1 MEISRDNHSF
11 IEIGEKFMK
20 ASVEWLKEYSD
31 IDVDSV
37 TLGDILTMTGSKVE
51 TIDQLGNDIK
61 NVVVGKILEIKKH
74 PDADKLVVTK
84 VDVGT
89 EKLQI
94 VTGANNIKEGDI
106 VPIAKDGSEL
116 PNGVKIKKGKL
127 RGVESCG
134 MMCSVGEL
142 NLAIADYPDQIEH
155 GIMILDK
162 KLEKEL
168 GKDIV
173 EVLNLKEDIID
184 FEITS
189 NRPDCLSIEGLGRET
204 AASLNKPF
212 KNPRKNIDERQVET
226 KQELEG
232 LKVDIEAPDLCYRYV
247 ARMVKNVKIAPSPEW
262 MVRRLKACG
271 VRSINNIVDIT
282 NYVMLE
288 MGQPMHAFDI
298 NSIEGKHIT
307 VRRAKKGEKI
317 ITLDEQ
323 ERQLGE
329 DNLVIADEQKAVAIA
344 GVMGGLNSE
353 IEADTKTVVFES
365 AVFYGGSVR
374 KTAKKVGLR
383 TESSSRFEKGLSA
396 ENALRA
402 ANRAVELVELLG
414 AGEAVEGKIDVYP
427 TNQKINQIPF
437 DVAKINNL
445 LGTNLSK
452 QEMIEILDPLDI
464 KVEKDRAI
472 APYFRMDL
480 EFVADLAEEIGRF
493 YGYDKLDTTLIKAD
507 TTLGIRNKEQNM
519 QKKVKEVL
527 VNSGFS
533 EIYTYGFVSEK
544 DLELSNISEEIRKY
558 AITIQNPL
566 SDEYKLMR
574 PTTIPSM
581 MQILATNANK
591 KNQNVKLFDLSR
603 SYKDVKQEVQKGEVP
618 LQEEILTIG
627 MYGEDVDFYT
637 LKGIVENILEAISV
651 NHYEVEKETE
661 NASYHPGRCANV
673 KVGMDVIATLGE
685 VHPEVLD
692 NYMITKRAYLAEVNV
707 TKLVKYAKANKK
719 YTEVPKFPAVERDI
733 AVIVNEE
740 VEVGQIEKIVTKKA
754 KKLLERIQLFDIYRS
769 EKLGENKK
777 SVAYSLIFRDKSKTL
792 SDEEINGI
800 METIVSELEKQLGAE
815 LRKE

>member
-1 MEISRDNHSF
+1 
-11 IEIGEKFMK
+11 MK
-20 ASVEWLKEYSD
+20 ASVEWLKEYAD
-31 IDVDSV
+31 IQVPVMELADR
-37 TLGDILTMTGSKVE
+37 LTMTGSKVE
-51 TIDQLGNDIK
+51 TVESKGNDIK

-84 VDVGT
+84 VDVGD
-89 EKLQI
+89 KILQI
-94 VTGANNIKEGDI
+94 VTGANNIKENDI

-116 PNGVKIKKGKL
+116 PNGIKIKKGQL
-127 RGVESCG
+127 RGIDSCG
-134 MMCSVGEL
+134 MMCSIGEL
-142 NLAIADYPDQIEH
+142 NLNIIDYPEQIED

-162 KLEKEL
+162 KLENQL

-189 NRPDCLSIEGLGRET
+189 NRPDCFSIEGLGRET
-204 AASLNKPF
+204 AASLQEKF
-212 KNPRKNIDERQVET
+212 KNPRKNIDELKIED
-226 KQELEG
+226 KKEIEG
-232 LKVDIEAPDLCYRYV
+232 LTVDITAPDLCYRYI
-247 ARMVKNVKIAPSPEW
+247 ARMVKNVKIGPSPDW

-271 VRSINNIVDIT
+271 IRSINNIVDIT

-323 ERQLGE
+323 ERQLDE
-329 DNLVIADEQKAVAIA
+329 NDLVIADDNKAVAIA

-353 IEADTKTVVFES
+353 IEKDTDTVVFES

-383 TESSSRFEKGLSA
+383 TEASSRFEKGLSA

-414 AGEAVEGKIDVYP
+414 AGEAIEGKIDVYP
-427 TNQKINQIPF
+427 TKQKINKIPLNV
-437 DVAKINNL
+437 DKINSL
-445 LGTNLSK
+445 LGTDLNK
-452 QEMIEILDPLDI
+452 AEMEEILKKLEI
-464 KVEKDRAI
+464 KVENDDVI

-480 EFVADLAEEIGRF
+480 ELVADIAEEIGRF
-493 YGYDKLDTTLIKAD
+493 YGYDKLDTTLVRAD
-507 TTLGIRNKEQNM
+507 TTLGIRNKEQNIK
-519 QKKVKEVL
+519 KKVREVL
-527 VNSGFS
+527 VNSGIS

-544 DLELSNISEEIRKY
+544 DLTLSNISESIKKY
-558 AITIQNPL
+558 AINIQNPL

-581 MQILATNANK
+581 MQTLAINANK
-591 KNQNVKLFDLSR
+591 KNQEVKLFDLSR
-603 SYKDVKQEVQKGEVP
+603 SYKNMKQEVEQGEVP

-627 MYGEDVDFYT
+627 MYGEEIDFYT
-637 LKGIVENILEAISV
+637 LKGILENVLETIGI
-651 NHYEVEKETE
+651 NRYDIEKETK
-661 NASYHPGRCANV
+661 NASYHPGRCANI
-673 KVGMDVIATLGE
+673 KVGTDIIATLGE

-692 NYMITKRAYLAEVNV
+692 NYDIQKRAYLAEVNV
-707 TKLVKYAKANKK
+707 SKLVKYSRNNKK
-719 YTEVPKFPAVERDI
+719 YVEIPKFPAVERDI
-733 AVIVNEE
+733 AVIVDEKI
-740 VEVGQIEKIVTKKA
+740 EVGQIEKVIIKKA
-754 KKLLERIQLFDIYRS
+754 KKLLETMELFDIYRN

-777 SVAYSLIFRDKSKTL
+777 SVAYSLKFRDKSKTL
-792 SDEEINGI
+792 SDEEINII
-800 METIVSELEKQLGAE
+800 MENIITELEKTLGAK
-815 LRKE
+815 LRN